1 MRRRL
6 EGMDTGGN
14 SQEGTS
20 EEKVGDL
27 GEIGTSDVRGR
38 DPNRVAPM
46 GDNGPHP
53 DLKGGVSGYWDS
65 QGGVEGMCSSG

>member
-1 MRRRL
+1 M
-6 EGMDTGGN
+6 
-14 SQEGTS
+14 
-20 EEKVGDL
+20 GDL